1 MLDEVFKGLDAGFR
15 GAEAQNARVVDVVAG
30 EVGQSPASAVF
41 EFLAAGLFR
50 ARRKVRMAA
59 AEGLEL
65 GPFIDANDLVVR
77 AQWLAVPDA

>member
-1 MLDEVFKGLDAGFR
+1 MDAGFR
-15 GAEAQNARVVDVVAG
+15 GAEAQNAGVVDVVAG

-41 EFLAAGLFR
+41 EFLAAGLSR

-59 AEGLEL
+59 AEGLAL
-65 GPFIDANDLVVR
+65 GLFIGAIDVVVR